1 MGPVTEEPR
10 AVTEEINLG
19 GGGVLDTEDVHM
31 EAVLT
36 GLGPLKTT
44 SSLCIKQKIQT
55 CEILTGCEQENRFT
69 ITGPAGDVIY
79 WAKEHSTCLQ
89 RFLCGNVRSFDM
101 TISDQTTNE
110 VIRLYRPLTCQGC
123 CCSALYPHCTQALTV
138 SVNGETVGTVRERA
152 TWWNPVYHVF
162 DSVGNQVLKIRG
174 PWCHFALCDDVI
186 FKVLD
191 TDGSSLASIAKK
203 WKGCLRETLTDAD
216 NFEISFNEGLSTD
229 TKVLVLGAT
238 FLIDMMYFEMSS

>member
-1 MGPVTEEPR
+1 M
-10 AVTEEINLG
+10 L
-19 GGGVLDTEDVHM
+19 LLH
-31 EAVLT
+31 
-36 GLGPLKTT
+36 PL
-44 SSLCIKQKIQT
+44 SSLHS
-55 CEILTGCEQENRFT
+55 G
-69 ITGPAGDVIY
+69 
-79 WAKEHSTCLQ
+79 EHCSESERT
-89 RFLCGNVRSFDM
+89 FLYFSFF
-101 TISDQTTNE
+101 
-110 VIRLYRPLTCQGC
+110 
-123 CCSALYPHCTQALTV
+123 HFQALTV

-186 FKVLD
+186 FNVLD

-216 NFEISFNEGLSTD
+216 NFEITFNDGLSTD
-229 TKVLVLGAT
+229 TKVLILGAT